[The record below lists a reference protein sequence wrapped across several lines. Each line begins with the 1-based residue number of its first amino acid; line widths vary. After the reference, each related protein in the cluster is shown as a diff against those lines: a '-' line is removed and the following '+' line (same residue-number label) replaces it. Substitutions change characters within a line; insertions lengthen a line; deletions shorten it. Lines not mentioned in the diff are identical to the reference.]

1 MMRRDYEEERQ
12 KNKKRCIGALLLI
25 AGVLLIT
32 SVSVFAYKRGRHT
45 DLKNSEQLETQEDVS
60 EEETEPQDIQNVME
74 TESMWE
80 DDNGPDIRDVPE
92 DIDAAYQQEH
102 IEGGTE

>member
-1 MMRRDYEEERQ
+1 
-12 KNKKRCIGALLLI
+12 
-25 AGVLLIT
+25 
-32 SVSVFAYKRGRHT
+32 
-45 DLKNSEQLETQEDVS
+45 
-60 EEETEPQDIQNVME
+60 
-74 TESMWE
+74 MWE